1 MEEIL
6 LLVLDL
12 VVELIVQVVF
22 EIVTELGLSA
32 LQAALDRPPRR
43 SLPLA
48 AFGLFLV
55 GAGLGGL
62 SLLVWPGRIFEP
74 GPVPGLSLLLGP
86 IGAGAAMH
94 AWGAYRR
101 SRGHA
106 VSNLATFTGGAAFA
120 LGTALVRFL
129 WAG

>member
-1 MEEIL
+1 VEELL
-6 LLVLDL
+6 LLVFDVVLEL
-12 VVELIVQVVF
+12 VVQVVL
-22 EIVTELGLSA
+22 EILAELGLSA
-32 LQAALDRPPRR
+32 LQAALDRPRR

-48 AFGLFLV
+48 AMGLFLV

-62 SLLVWPGRIFEP
+62 SLLVWPDRIFEP
-74 GPVPGLSLLLGP
+74 GPVPGLSLVLSP
-86 IGAGAAMH
+86 VCAGAAMH

-106 VSNLATFTGGAAFA
+106 VSDLATFTGGAAFA

-129 WAG
+129 WAH